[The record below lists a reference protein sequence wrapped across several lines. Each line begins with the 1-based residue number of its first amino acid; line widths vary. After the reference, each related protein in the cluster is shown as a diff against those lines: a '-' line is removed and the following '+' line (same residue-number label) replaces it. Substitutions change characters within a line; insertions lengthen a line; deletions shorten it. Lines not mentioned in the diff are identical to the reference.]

1 MNAARCRV
9 KSRAKTKPSGP
20 GTQKIAIKPYA
31 IRRGPKLG
39 TNGSIAVCLEESLS
53 LTHAGSQGH
62 HAVERASSRGAL
74 NSFLAELV
82 EGHIRYHMSDP
93 DRRPASKEARA
104 AQELIDVVKS
114 YVK

>member
-1 MNAARCRV
+1 LAHTVRDQAKLLNRV
-9 KSRAKTKPSGP
+9 SRIIGQLEAV
-20 GTQKIAIKPYA
+20 
-31 IRRGPKLG
+31 RRGIE
-39 TNGSIAVCLEESLS
+39 NEEDCTAIMQ
-53 LTHAGSQGH
+53 LT
-62 HAVERASSRGAL
+62 ASSRGAL

>member
-1 MNAARCRV
+1 MAHTVCD
-9 KSRAKTKPSGP
+9 KTKLLNRVSRIIGQLKAVQR
-20 GTQKIAIKPYA
+20 GIEAEEDCTAIMQM
-31 IRRGPKLG
+31 
-39 TNGSIAVCLEESLS
+39 T
-53 LTHAGSQGH
+53 
-62 HAVERASSRGAL
+62 ASSRGAL

-93 DRRPASKEARA
+93 DRRPASKKARA